1 MSKIQRP
8 MKKAQ
13 AKEKASSCD
22 EASVVFALIR
32 LDVERRPAAAGALH
46 VRVLELETGTLQR
59 LDVIHP
65 AAVQV
70 HDRGGVHEHF
80 KAVHIEHFVH
90 HARAGVELQGVG
102 EARASASH
110 HPHAQA
116 SRRGILLRHDS
127 LYLGNGIWGQ
137 ANGCRFYF
145 RWSRGRRGSCC
156 GRHMYLLEPTNVNC
170 SKRTRGDS
178 DNIFAAYLRRT
189 HCLLARTGL
198 IVGTRSELGD
208 TPFYGRHHP
217 HSLSRERVE
226 ESLPTS
232 LAPDERE
239 RRLGI

>member
-8 MKKAQ
+8 IKKAQ

-59 LDVIHP
+59 LDVIHATP
-65 AAVQV
+65 VQV
-70 HDRGGVHEHF
+70 HDRSGVHEHF

-102 EARASASH
+102 EARAPASH

-145 RWSRGRRGSCC
+145 WRSLGCRGSRCS
-156 GRHMYLLEPTNVNC
+156 RHMYLLGPTYVNC
-170 SKRTRGDS
+170 SKRARGDS
-178 DNIFAAYLRRT
+178 DKIFCVSRASHWLLEPVSPRSDPFQAHSSLESRPGSRLIPRWTRLR
-189 HCLLARTGL
+189 
-198 IVGTRSELGD
+198 VLGQN
-208 TPFYGRHHP
+208 
-217 HSLSRERVE
+217 
-226 ESLPTS
+226 
-232 LAPDERE
+232 
-239 RRLGI
+239 